1 MSRGI
6 DLHGANWTMTHP
18 QTHAGMSGEEEPRS
32 FDFGVQQ
39 LDVLEILDHWASDHR
54 YYKVRAKGNKLY
66 VLRHT
71 RGGDAWEVTQLTQH
85 R

>member
-39 LDVLEILDHWASDHR
+39 LDVLEILDHR
-54 YYKVRAKGNKLY
+54 IG
-66 VLRHT
+66 
-71 RGGDAWEVTQLTQH
+71 
-85 R
+85 